1 MKKFLIY
8 FFVSITILFSSLIVF
23 LSFFGYQTDRFNKI
37 IQSEINNS
45 KKGINLEFDEISI
58 LLDIKKLTLFV
69 KFINPEVQYNST
81 KIPLEVLRANIS
93 ILSLIKNDI
102 SIKNVNAETK
112 FFEIDLIKN
121 YISQIR
127 IDKIYKNYIKQ
138 IDKSKIKLKSGF
150 SFDNTFSVKDFTLN
164 GIVKD
169 TNIGSNTKYKLS
181 NLNLNFL
188 YKNEIIKIYNL
199 SAKSDYINIENGKVD
214 IFNNKGKTN
223 LKLNSKIIFQ
233 SNHETLPII
242 NKKFNKGDT
251 FTIKSDLSI
260 KKNKSILIQKLIFSN
275 DNNEVVL
282 NNFILNKNLEILD
295 FKKLKVK
302 TSKNNKINNNFEILN
317 SKAIIIDG
325 NIFDGRSLI
334 KEFNNQENKKN
345 ILSNI
350 SKNIEID
357 FNEVLTSS
365 DIPLNKFRLVGL
377 IKGGKLEK
385 ISAKSEFSKNKFLDI
400 SIKKED
406 KTGNSILEIY
416 SDEAKPLVNSYEF
429 FEGLEGGNLFYLS
442 NSSKE
447 KSIGNLLIKNFK
459 INQAPGFAK
468 LLSLADLKGLT
479 DALKGEGISFDKLS
493 IQYESKNGWMEIKEI
508 FLIGPSISI
517 LIDGYF
523 DKRKD
528 ILSLRGTLVPA
539 KTLNTLVS
547 KIPVIGDILIG
558 KKTGDGLFGISF
570 KIKGPTDNL
579 KTSVNPVK
587 TLTPRFITRTLE
599 GYKKKNTK

>member
-1 MKKFLIY
+1 MKKFLISL
-8 FFVSITILFSSLIVF
+8 FAIIIILFSSLIVF
-23 LSFFGYQTDRFNKI
+23 LSFYGYQTDRFNKI

-69 KFINPEVQYNST
+69 KFINPEVQYKSIQ
-81 KIPLEVLRANIS
+81 IPLEVLRANIS
-93 ILSLIKNDI
+93 ILSLIKNEI
-102 SIKNVNAETK
+102 SINNVNVETK
-112 FFEIDLIKN
+112 FFGINLIKN
-121 YISQIR
+121 YISQIK
-127 IDKIYKNYIKQ
+127 IDKVYKDYIKE
-138 IDKSKIKLKSGF
+138 IDTSKIKLKSSF
-150 SFDNTFSVKDFTLN
+150 SFDNTFLVKDFTLN

-181 NLNLNFL
+181 NLKLNFL

-199 SAKSDYINIENGKVD
+199 FANYDNINIENGKVD
-214 IFNNKGKTN
+214 IFNNKRTTS

-233 SNHETLPII
+233 NDQETIPII

-251 FTIKSDLSI
+251 FSIKSDLSI
-260 KKNKSILIQKLIFSN
+260 KKNKKIHIQKLIFSN

-295 FKKLKVK
+295 FKKLKIK

-317 SKAIIIDG
+317 RKAIIIDG

-334 KEFNNQENKKN
+334 KELNNQENKKN
-345 ILSNI
+345 ILSSI

-357 FNEVLTSS
+357 FKEVLTSS

-377 IKGGKLEK
+377 IKRGKLEK

-406 KTGNSILEIY
+406 TTGNSILEIY

-447 KSIGNLLIKNFK
+447 KSLGNLLIENFK

-493 IQYESKNGWMEIKEI
+493 IQYETKNGWMEIKEI

-558 KKTGDGLFGISF
+558 KKTGDGLFGVSF

-579 KTSVNPVK
+579 KTTVNPVK

-599 GYKKKNTK
+599 EYKKKKR

>member
-8 FFVSITILFSSLIVF
+8 FFVSIIILFSSLIVF
-23 LSFFGYQTDRFNKI
+23 LSFYGYQTDRFNKI

-58 LLDIKKLTLFV
+58 LLDIKNLTLFV
-69 KFINPEVQYNST
+69 KFINPEVQYNSI

-93 ILSLIKNDI
+93 ILSLIKNEI

-121 YISQIR
+121 YVSQIK
-127 IDKIYKNYIKQ
+127 IDKIYKNYIKE
-138 IDKSKIKLKSGF
+138 IDTSKIKLKSGF
-150 SFDNTFSVKDFTLN
+150 SLDNAFSVKDFTLN

-188 YKNEIIKIYNL
+188 YKDEIIKIYNL
-199 SAKSDYINIENGKVD
+199 SAKFDYINIENGKID
-214 IFNNKGKTN
+214 ILNNKGTTN

-233 SNHETLPII
+233 SNQETLPII

-260 KKNKSILIQKLIFSN
+260 KKNKNILIQKLIFSN

-295 FKKLKVK
+295 FKKLKIK
-302 TSKNNKINNNFEILN
+302 TSNNNKINNNFEILN
-317 SKAIIIDG
+317 RKAIIIDG

-334 KEFNNQENKKN
+334 KELNNQENKKN
-345 ILSNI
+345 ILSSI

-357 FNEVLTSS
+357 FKEVLTSS

-377 IKGGKLEK
+377 IKRGKLEK

-406 KTGNSILEIY
+406 TTGNSILEIY
-416 SDEAKPLVNSYEF
+416 SDEAKPLVNGYEF

-447 KSIGNLLIKNFK
+447 KSIGNLLIENFK

-493 IQYESKNGWMEIKEI
+493 IQYETKNGWMEIKEI

-558 KKTGDGLFGISF
+558 KKTGDGLFGVSF

-599 GYKKKNTK
+599 EYKKKNAK

>member
-1 MKKFLIY
+1 MRKFLIY
-8 FFVSITILFSSLIVF
+8 FFVSIIIFFSSSIVF
-23 LSFFGYQTDRFNKI
+23 LSFYGYQTDRFNKI

-45 KKGINLEFDEISI
+45 KTGINLEFDEISI
-58 LLDIKKLTLFV
+58 LLDIKNLTLFV
-69 KFINPEVQYNST
+69 KFINPEVQYSSI
-81 KIPLEVLRANIS
+81 KIPLKVLRANIS
-93 ILSLIKNDI
+93 ILSLIKKEI
-102 SIKNVNAETK
+102 SIKNINAETK

-121 YISQIR
+121 YVSQIK
-127 IDKIYKNYIKQ
+127 IDKIYKNYIKE
-138 IDKSKIKLKSGF
+138 IDTSKIKLKSSF

-169 TNIGSNTKYKLS
+169 TKIGSKTKYKLS
-181 NLNLNFL
+181 NLNLKFL
-188 YKNEIIKIYNL
+188 YKDEIIKIYNL
-199 SAKSDYINIENGKVD
+199 SAKSDYINIKNGKID
-214 IFNNKGKTN
+214 ILKNKGTTN
-223 LKLNSKIIFQ
+223 LKLNSQIIFQ
-233 SNHETLPII
+233 SNQEILPII
-242 NKKFNKGDT
+242 NKKFNKDDT
-251 FTIKSDLSI
+251 FTIKSEFSI
-260 KKNKSILIQKLIFSN
+260 KKNKNIFIQKLIFSN
-275 DNNEVVL
+275 DNNEFVL
-282 NNFILNKNLEILD
+282 NNFILNKNLKILD
-295 FKKLKVK
+295 FKKLKIK

-317 SKAIIIDG
+317 RKAIIIDG

-334 KEFNNQENKKN
+334 KELNNQENKKN

-350 SKNIEID
+350 SKSIEID
-357 FNEVLTSS
+357 FDEVLTSS

-377 IKGGKLEK
+377 IKRGKLEK

-406 KTGNSILEIY
+406 ITGNSILEIY

-447 KSIGNLLIKNFK
+447 KSIGNLQIENFK

-558 KKTGDGLFGISF
+558 HKTGDGLFGVSF

-599 GYKKKNTK
+599 EYKKKPPK

>member
-1 MKKFLIY
+1 MKKFLISL
-8 FFVSITILFSSLIVF
+8 FAIIIISFSSLIVF
-23 LSFFGYQTDRFNKI
+23 LSFYGYQTDRFNKI
-37 IQSEINNS
+37 IQSEINNN
-45 KKGINLEFDEISI
+45 KKEVNLEFDEISI
-58 LLDIKKLTLFV
+58 LLDIKKLKLFV
-69 KFINPEVQYNST
+69 KFINPEVQYDSIQ
-81 KIPLEVLRANIS
+81 IPLEVLRANIS
-93 ILSLIKNDI
+93 VLSLIKNEI
-102 SIKNVNAETK
+102 SINNVNAETK
-112 FFEIDLIKN
+112 FFGINLIKN
-121 YISQIR
+121 YISQIK
-127 IDKIYKNYIKQ
+127 IDKVYKDYIKE
-138 IDKSKIKLKSGF
+138 IDTLKIKLKSSF
-150 SFDNTFSVKDFTLN
+150 SFDNAFLVKDFTLN

-181 NLNLNFL
+181 NLKLNFL

-199 SAKSDYINIENGKVD
+199 FAKYDNINIENGKVD
-214 IFNNKGKTN
+214 ILNNKRTTS

-233 SNHETLPII
+233 SDQETIPII

-251 FTIKSDLSI
+251 FSIKSDLSI
-260 KKNKSILIQKLIFSN
+260 KKNKKIHIQKLIFSN

-295 FKKLKVK
+295 FKKLKIK
-302 TSKNNKINNNFEILN
+302 TSNNNKINNNFEILN
-317 SKAIIIDG
+317 RKVITIDG

-334 KEFNNQENKKN
+334 KELNNQENKKN
-345 ILSNI
+345 ILSSI

-357 FNEVLTSS
+357 FKEVLTSS

-377 IKGGKLEK
+377 IKRGKLEK
-385 ISAKSEFSKNKFLDI
+385 ISAKSEFSKNKFFDI

-406 KTGNSILEIY
+406 TTGNSILEIY

-447 KSIGNLLIKNFK
+447 KSIGNLLIENFK

-493 IQYESKNGWMEIKEI
+493 IQYETENGWMEIKEI

-558 KKTGDGLFGISF
+558 KKTGDGLFGVSF

-579 KTSVNPVK
+579 KTTVNPVK

-599 GYKKKNTK
+599 EYKKKNAK

>member
-1 MKKFLIY
+1 MKRFLIY
-8 FFVSITILFSSLIVF
+8 FFVSIIIIFSSLIFF
-23 LSFFGYQTDRFNKI
+23 LSFYGYQTDRFNKI
-37 IQSEINNS
+37 IQSKINNS
-45 KKGINLEFDEISI
+45 KKAINLEFDEISI
-58 LLDIKKLTLFV
+58 LLDIKNLTLFV

-93 ILSLIKNDI
+93 VLSLIKNEI

-121 YISQIR
+121 HVSQIK
-127 IDKIYKNYIKQ
+127 IDKIYKNYIKK
-138 IDKSKIKLKSGF
+138 IDTSKIKLKSSF
-150 SFDNTFSVKDFTLN
+150 SFDNAFSIKDFTLN

-169 TNIGSNTKYKLS
+169 TNIWSETKYKLS

-188 YKNEIIKIYNL
+188 YKNELININNI
-199 SAKSDYINIENGKVD
+199 SAKSDYINIENGKID
-214 IFNNKGKTN
+214 ITNNKGITN
-223 LKLNSKIIFQ
+223 FKLKSKIIFQ
-233 SNHETLPII
+233 SNQETLPII

-260 KKNKSILIQKLIFSN
+260 KKNKNILIQKLIFSN
-275 DNNEVVL
+275 DNNEFVL
-282 NNFILNKNLEILD
+282 DNLILNKSLEFLN
-295 FKKLKVK
+295 FKKLKIK
-302 TSKNNKINNNFEILN
+302 TSNNNKINNDFEILN
-317 SKAIIIDG
+317 RKVIIIDG

-334 KEFNNQENKKN
+334 KELNNQENKKN
-345 ILSNI
+345 FLSSI

-357 FNEVLTSS
+357 FKKVLTSS
-365 DIPLNKFRLVGL
+365 DIPLNKFRLVGI
-377 IKGGKLEK
+377 IKKGKLEK

-400 SIKKED
+400 SIKKENT
-406 KTGNSILEIY
+406 TGNSILEIY
-416 SDEAKPLVNSYEF
+416 SDEANPLVNGYKF

-447 KSIGNLLIKNFK
+447 KSIGNLQIENFK

-493 IQYESKNGWMEIKEI
+493 IQYEIKNGWMEIKEI

-558 KKTGDGLFGISF
+558 KKTGDGLFGVSF
-570 KIKGPTDNL
+570 KIKGSTDNL

-599 GYKKKNTK
+599 EYKKKNAK

>member
-8 FFVSITILFSSLIVF
+8 FFVSIIIFFSSLIVF
-23 LSFFGYQTDRFNKI
+23 LSFYGYQTDRFNKI
-37 IQSEINNS
+37 IQAEINNT
-45 KKGINLEFDEISI
+45 KKGINLEFDQISI
-58 LLDIKKLTLFV
+58 LLDIKNLTLYV

-81 KIPLEVLRANIS
+81 KIPLEVLKANIS
-93 ILSLIKNDI
+93 ILSLIKKEM

-121 YISQIR
+121 YVSQIK
-127 IDKIYKNYIKQ
+127 IDKIYKNYIKE
-138 IDKSKIKLKSGF
+138 IETSKIKLKSSF
-150 SFDNTFSVKDFTLN
+150 SFDNAFSIKDFTLN
-164 GIVKD
+164 GVVND

-181 NLNLNFL
+181 NLNFNFL
-188 YKNEIIKIYNL
+188 YKNKIIKIYNL
-199 SAKSDYINIENGKVD
+199 FAKSDYINIENGKID
-214 IFNNKGKTN
+214 ILNNKGTTN
-223 LKLNSKIIFQ
+223 FKLNSKIIFQ
-233 SNHETLPII
+233 SNQEKLPII
-242 NKKFNKGDT
+242 NKKFSKGDT

-260 KKNKSILIQKLIFSN
+260 KKNKNIFIQKLIFSN
-275 DNNEVVL
+275 DNNEFVL

-295 FKKLKVK
+295 FKKLKIK
-302 TSKNNKINNNFEILN
+302 TSNNNKINNNFEILN
-317 SKAIIIDG
+317 RKVITIDG

-334 KEFNNQENKKN
+334 KELNNQENKKN
-345 ILSNI
+345 ILSSI

-357 FNEVLTSS
+357 FKEVLTSS

-377 IKGGKLEK
+377 IKRGKLEK

-406 KTGNSILEIY
+406 TTGNSILEIY

-442 NSSKE
+442 NSGKE
-447 KSIGNLLIKNFK
+447 KSIGNLLIENFK

-493 IQYESKNGWMEIKEI
+493 IQYETKNGWMEIKEI

-558 KKTGDGLFGISF
+558 KKTGDGLFGVSF

-599 GYKKKNTK
+599 EYKKKNAK

>member
-1 MKKFLIY
+1 MKKFLISL
-8 FFVSITILFSSLIVF
+8 FVSILILISSSIVF
-23 LSFFGYQTDRFNKI
+23 LSYYGYQTDRFNKI
-37 IQSEINNS
+37 VQSEINDS

-69 KFINPEVQYNST
+69 KFINPKVQYNSI

-93 ILSLIKNDI
+93 ILSLIKNEI

-112 FFEIDLIKN
+112 FFEIDLIKT
-121 YISQIR
+121 YISQIK
-127 IDKIYKNYIKQ
+127 IDKEYKNFIK
-138 IDKSKIKLKSGF
+138 KFKTSKIKLKSDF
-150 SFDNTFSVKDFTLN
+150 TFGNNYSIKDFVLN

-169 TNIGSNTKYKLS
+169 TNVGLNSKYQLT

-188 YKNEIIKIYNL
+188 YKKEIIKIYDIH
-199 SAKSDYINIENGKVD
+199 AKSADINIENGAID
-214 IFNNKGKTN
+214 IFNDKGKTN
-223 LKLNSKIIFQ
+223 LKLNTKIIFQ
-233 SNHETLPII
+233 KNNETLPIL
-242 NKKFNKGDT
+242 NKKFKKGEN
-251 FTIKSDLSI
+251 FTIKGDLLI
-260 KKNKSILIQKLIFSN
+260 KKNKNILIQKLIFFN
-275 DNNEVVL
+275 DNNKFVL
-282 NNFILNKNLEILD
+282 NNFIFNNNLEILD
-295 FKKLKVK
+295 FKKLKIK
-302 TSKNNKINNNFEILN
+302 TSKNNKVNNNFEVSN
-317 SKAIIIDG
+317 SKSIIIDG
-325 NIFDGRSLI
+325 DIFDGRSLI
-334 KEFNNQENKKN
+334 EELNNQENKKN
-345 ILSNI
+345 VLRNI

-357 FNEVLTSS
+357 FGEVLTSS

-377 IKGGKLEK
+377 MKKGKLEK

-400 SIKKED
+400 SIKKD
-406 KTGNSILEIY
+406 DITGNSILEIY

-447 KSIGNLLIKNFK
+447 KSIGNLKIENFK

-493 IQYESKNGWMEIKEI
+493 IQYESKSGWMDINEI

-517 LIDGYF
+517 LIEGYY

-558 KKTGDGLFGISF
+558 KKIGDGLFGVSF
-570 KIKGPTDNL
+570 KIKGPSDNL

-599 GYKKKNTK
+599 EYKKKQTK

>member
-1 MKKFLIY
+1 MKKFLISL
-8 FFVSITILFSSLIVF
+8 FAIILILFSSLILF
-23 LSFFGYQTDRFNKI
+23 LSFYGYQTDRFNKI
-37 IQSEINNS
+37 IQSEIDNN
-45 KKGINLEFDEISI
+45 KKEINLEFDEISI

-69 KFINPEVQYNST
+69 KFINPEIKYNSIQ
-81 KIPLEVLRANIS
+81 IPLEVLRANIS
-93 ILSLIKNDI
+93 VLSLIKNEI
-102 SIKNVNAETK
+102 SINNVNAETK
-112 FFEIDLIKN
+112 FFGINLIKN
-121 YISQIR
+121 YISQIK
-127 IDKIYKNYIKQ
+127 IDKVYKDYIKE
-138 IDKSKIKLKSGF
+138 INTSKIKLKSSF
-150 SFDNTFSVKDFTLN
+150 SFDNTFLVKDFTLN

-181 NLNLNFL
+181 NLKLNFL

-199 SAKSDYINIENGKVD
+199 FAKFGNINIENGKVD
-214 IFNNKGKTN
+214 ILNNKGTTN
-223 LKLNSKIIFQ
+223 FKLNSKIIFQ
-233 SNHETLPII
+233 SDQETVPII
-242 NKKFNKGDT
+242 NKKFNKGDA
-251 FTIKSDLSI
+251 FSIKSDLSI
-260 KKNKSILIQKLIFSN
+260 KKNKKIHIQKLIFSN

-295 FKKLKVK
+295 FKNLKIK
-302 TSKNNKINNNFEILN
+302 TSKNNKINNDFEILN
-317 SKAIIIDG
+317 RKAIIIDG

-334 KEFNNQENKKN
+334 KELNYQENKKN
-345 ILSNI
+345 ILSSI

-357 FNEVLTSS
+357 FKKVLTNS

-377 IKGGKLEK
+377 IKRGKLEK

-416 SDEAKPLVNSYEF
+416 SDEAKPLVNGYEF
-429 FEGLEGGNLFYLS
+429 FEGLEGGNLFFLS
-442 NSSKE
+442 NSNKE
-447 KSIGNLLIKNFK
+447 KSLGNLLIENFK

-479 DALKGEGISFDKLS
+479 DALKGDGISFDKLS
-493 IQYESKNGWMEIKEI
+493 IQYETENGWMEIKEI

-558 KKTGDGLFGISF
+558 KKTGDGLFGVSF
-570 KIKGPTDNL
+570 KIKGPTENL
-579 KTSVNPVK
+579 KTTVNPVK

-599 GYKKKNTK
+599 EYKKKNAK

>member
-1 MKKFLIY
+1 MKKFFISFFLLITLILLT
-8 FFVSITILFSSLIVF
+8 SIFY
-23 LSFFGYQTDRFNKI
+23 LSFYGYETNRFNNILK
-37 IQSEINNS
+37 SEINES
-45 KKGINLEFDEISI
+45 KKGINLDFDEISI

-69 KFINPEVQYNST
+69 KFINPEVQYNSI
-81 KIPLEVLRANIS
+81 KIPLKVLRANIS
-93 ILSLIKNDI
+93 ILSLIKNEI

-112 FFEIDLIKN
+112 FLEIDLIKN
-121 YISQIR
+121 YVSQIK
-127 IDKIYKNYIKQ
+127 IDKIYKNYIKE
-138 IDKSKIKLKSGF
+138 IDTSKIKLKSSF
-150 SFDNTFSVKDFTLN
+150 SFDDAFSVKDFTLN

-181 NLNLNFL
+181 NLNLNFS

-199 SAKSDYINIENGKVD
+199 SARSDHINIKNGKVD
-214 IFNNKGKTN
+214 ILNSKGTTN

-233 SNHETLPII
+233 GNQETLPII

-251 FTIKSDLSI
+251 FSIKSDLSI
-260 KKNKSILIQKLIFSN
+260 KKNKKIHIQKLIFSN
-275 DNNEVVL
+275 DNNEVIL

-295 FKKLKVK
+295 FKNLKIK
-302 TSKNNKINNNFEILN
+302 TSKNNKINNDFEILN

-334 KEFNNQENKKN
+334 KELNNQENKKN
-345 ILSNI
+345 ILSSI

-357 FNEVLTSS
+357 FKEVLTSS

-377 IKGGKLEK
+377 IKRGKLEK

-406 KTGNSILEIY
+406 TTGNSILEIY

-447 KSIGNLLIKNFK
+447 KSIGNLLIENFK

-493 IQYESKNGWMEIKEI
+493 IQYETKSGWMEIKEI

-558 KKTGDGLFGISF
+558 KKTGDGLFGVSF

-599 GYKKKNTK
+599 EYKKKKR

>member
-1 MKKFLIY
+1 MKKFLISL
-8 FFVSITILFSSLIVF
+8 FAIIIILFSSLIVF
-23 LSFFGYQTDRFNKI
+23 LSFYGYQTDRFNKI
-37 IQSEINNS
+37 IQSEINKN
-45 KKGINLEFDEISI
+45 KKEVNLEFDEISI
-58 LLDIKKLTLFV
+58 LLDIKKLKLFV
-69 KFINPEVQYNST
+69 KFINPEVQYDSIQ
-81 KIPLEVLRANIS
+81 IPLEVLRANIS
-93 ILSLIKNDI
+93 VLSLIKNEI
-102 SIKNVNAETK
+102 SINNVNAETK
-112 FFEIDLIKN
+112 FFGINLIKN
-121 YISQIR
+121 YISQIK
-127 IDKIYKNYIKQ
+127 IDKVYKDYIKE
-138 IDKSKIKLKSGF
+138 IDSSKIKLKSSF
-150 SFDNTFSVKDFTLN
+150 SFDNAFLVKDFSLN

-181 NLNLNFL
+181 NLKLNFL

-199 SAKSDYINIENGKVD
+199 FAKYDNINIENGKID
-214 IFNNKGKTN
+214 IFNNKRTTN

-233 SNHETLPII
+233 SDQETIPII

-251 FTIKSDLSI
+251 FSIKSDLSI
-260 KKNKSILIQKLIFSN
+260 KKNKKIHIQKLIFSN

-295 FKKLKVK
+295 FKNLKIK
-302 TSKNNKINNNFEILN
+302 TSKNNKINNDFEILN
-317 SKAIIIDG
+317 RKAIIIDG

-334 KEFNNQENKKN
+334 KELNNQENKKN

-357 FNEVLTSS
+357 FKKVLTSS

-377 IKGGKLEK
+377 IKKGKLEK

-400 SIKKED
+400 SIKKEET
-406 KTGNSILEIY
+406 TGNSVLEIY

-447 KSIGNLLIKNFK
+447 KSIGNLLIENFK

-479 DALKGEGISFDKLS
+479 DALKGDGISFDKLS
-493 IQYESKNGWMEIKEI
+493 IQYETKNGWMEIKEI

-558 KKTGDGLFGISF
+558 KKTGDGLFGVSF

-579 KTSVNPVK
+579 KTTVNPVK

-599 GYKKKNTK
+599 EYKKKNAK

>member
-1 MKKFLIY
+1 MKRFLIY
-8 FFVSITILFSSLIVF
+8 FFVSIIIIFSSLIFF
-23 LSFFGYQTDRFNKI
+23 LSFYGYQTDRFNKI
-37 IQSEINNS
+37 IQSEINNN
-45 KKGINLEFDEISI
+45 KKGINLEFNEISI
-58 LLDIKKLTLFV
+58 LLDIKNLTLFV

-93 ILSLIKNDI
+93 VLSLIKNEI

-121 YISQIR
+121 HVSQIK
-127 IDKIYKNYIKQ
+127 IDKIYKNYIKK
-138 IDKSKIKLKSGF
+138 IDTSKIKLKSSF
-150 SFDNTFSVKDFTLN
+150 SFDNAFSIKDFTLN

-169 TNIGSNTKYKLS
+169 TNIWSETKYKLS

-188 YKNEIIKIYNL
+188 YKNELININNI
-199 SAKSDYINIENGKVD
+199 SAKSDYINIENGKID
-214 IFNNKGKTN
+214 ITNNKGITN
-223 LKLNSKIIFQ
+223 FKLKSKIIFQ
-233 SNHETLPII
+233 SNQETLPII

-260 KKNKSILIQKLIFSN
+260 KKNKNILIQKLIFSN
-275 DNNEVVL
+275 DNNEFVL
-282 NNFILNKNLEILD
+282 DNLILNKSLEFLN
-295 FKKLKVK
+295 FKKLKIK
-302 TSKNNKINNNFEILN
+302 TSNNNKINNDFEILN
-317 SKAIIIDG
+317 RKAIIIDG

-334 KEFNNQENKKN
+334 KELNNQENKKN
-345 ILSNI
+345 FLSSI

-357 FNEVLTSS
+357 FKEVLTSS
-365 DIPLNKFRLVGL
+365 DIPLNKFRLVGI
-377 IKGGKLEK
+377 IKKGKLEK

-400 SIKKED
+400 SIKKENT
-406 KTGNSILEIY
+406 TGNSILEIY

-447 KSIGNLLIKNFK
+447 KSLGNLLIENFK

-479 DALKGEGISFDKLS
+479 DALKGDGISFDKLS
-493 IQYESKNGWMEIKEI
+493 IQYETKNGWMEIKEI

-558 KKTGDGLFGISF
+558 KKTGDGLFGVSF

-599 GYKKKNTK
+599 EYKKKNAK

>member
-1 MKKFLIY
+1 MKRFLIY
-8 FFVSITILFSSLIVF
+8 FFVSIIIIFSSLIFF
-23 LSFFGYQTDRFNKI
+23 LSFYGYQTDRFNKI
-37 IQSEINNS
+37 IQSKINNS
-45 KKGINLEFDEISI
+45 KKAINLEFDEISI
-58 LLDIKKLTLFV
+58 LLDIKNLTLFV

-93 ILSLIKNDI
+93 VLSLIKNEI

-121 YISQIR
+121 HVSQIK
-127 IDKIYKNYIKQ
+127 IDKIYKNYIKK
-138 IDKSKIKLKSGF
+138 IDTSKIKLKSSF
-150 SFDNTFSVKDFTLN
+150 SFDNAFSIKDFTLN

-169 TNIGSNTKYKLS
+169 TNIWSETKYKLS

-188 YKNEIIKIYNL
+188 YKNELININNI
-199 SAKSDYINIENGKVD
+199 SAKSDYINIENGKID
-214 IFNNKGKTN
+214 ITNNKGKTN
-223 LKLNSKIIFQ
+223 FKLKSKIIFQ
-233 SNHETLPII
+233 KNQETLPII

-260 KKNKSILIQKLIFSN
+260 KKNKNILIQKLIFSN
-275 DNNEVVL
+275 DNNEFVL
-282 NNFILNKNLEILD
+282 DNLILNKSLEFLN
-295 FKKLKVK
+295 FKKLKIK
-302 TSKNNKINNNFEILN
+302 TSNNNKINNDFEILN
-317 SKAIIIDG
+317 RKAIIIDG

-334 KEFNNQENKKN
+334 KELNNQENKKN
-345 ILSNI
+345 FLSSI

-357 FNEVLTSS
+357 FKKVLTSS
-365 DIPLNKFRLVGL
+365 DIPLNKFRLVGI
-377 IKGGKLEK
+377 IKKGKLEK

-400 SIKKED
+400 SIKKENT
-406 KTGNSILEIY
+406 TGNSILEIY
-416 SDEAKPLVNSYEF
+416 SDEANPLVNGYKF

-447 KSIGNLLIKNFK
+447 KSIGNLQIENFK

-493 IQYESKNGWMEIKEI
+493 IQYEIKNGWMEIKEI

-558 KKTGDGLFGISF
+558 KKTGDGLFGVSF

-599 GYKKKNTK
+599 EYKKKNAK